1 MGSGADSS
9 WDFERTCGSE
19 QARAAIASDGAE
31 RSQAPSRLQQRFRA
45 TEERFRAPHPRPAD
59 PFGANTKQNPICG
72 KSNAEM
78 EPTYNIN
85 DRLRHMG
92 RRLPTYP
99 CKEPCDLSIWDQQ
112 GPEGTQGAQKNNT
125 ICSFHVHSKHWRAN
139 VLKICRLRPSSPCF
153 HSPARQF
160 TS

>member
-1 MGSGADSS
+1 MRRALARAITRHGIRGVWAP
-9 WDFERTCGSE
+9 E
-19 QARAAIASDGAE
+19 QVRAAISSAHAAPSRPEQRFRATAQ
-31 RSQAPSRLQQRFRA
+31 RSRAPSRLQQRFPA
-45 TEERFRAPHPRPAD
+45 TVQRFRAPHPPPAD

-99 CKEPCDLSIWDQQ
+99 RTQSKILFVGNRKQNTDQH
-112 GPEGTQGAQKNNT
+112 
-125 ICSFHVHSKHWRAN
+125 I
-139 VLKICRLRPSSPCF
+139 L
-153 HSPARQF
+153 
-160 TS
+160 